1 MKKPNKYKVII
12 DREVYHALSRHVKFL
27 AQVSIPAAKRLAS
40 EFEKAANSLREMPE
54 RCPMVTQK
62 LDLTG
67 IYRAL
72 LFEKRYRLI
81 FKVERDKVFIDA
93 MQDTREDNQ

>member
-12 DREVYHALSRHVKFL
+12 DREVYHSLSRYVKFL
-27 AQVSIPAAKRLAS
+27 AQVSIPAAKRLAI
-40 EFEKAANSLREMPE
+40 EFEKAAKSLQEMPE
-54 RCPMVTQK
+54 RCPMITQK

-81 FKVERDKVFIDA
+81 FKIERDKVFIDA
-93 MQDTREDNQ
+93 MQDSRENN